1 MLLRKKYFYPV
12 FIERMSYYRIYGDE
26 QIYRSFFMIQVSNL
40 TKLFGATRALDG
52 ISFEIKQ
59 GEIVGFIGPNGAGKT
74 TAMRIIAGY
83 YSPATGDV
91 LIDNE
96 SYADVP
102 LDLKAKIGYL
112 PEQPPLYME
121 MKVRDYLEF
130 VASIKGIRSEETEAH
145 VREAMDAVMI
155 ADKAEKLIRN
165 LSKGY
170 KQRVGIAG
178 ALVHKPEVLILD
190 EPTVGLDPLQIVEFR
205 KLLANLKADNRTL
218 IISTHILPIVEQT
231 CERIIMINNGHLV
244 IDQSKDDLMNGAN
257 GRSLEDLFIER
268 VQQDNAKA
276 AEGVTA

>member
-1 MLLRKKYFYPV
+1 
-12 FIERMSYYRIYGDE
+12 
-26 QIYRSFFMIQVSNL
+26 MIQVSNL
-40 TKLFGATRALDG
+40 TKWFGSTKALDD

-74 TAMRIIAGY
+74 TAMRIIAGF
-83 YSPATGDV
+83 YSPASGEV

-96 SYADVP
+96 SYSDVP

-121 MKVRDYLEF
+121 MKVKDYLHF
-130 VASIKGIRSEETEAH
+130 VASIKGIDAEVADSH
-145 VREAMDAVMI
+145 VEEAMEAVMI
-155 ADKAEKLIRN
+155 TDKANKMIRT

-231 CERIIMINNGHLV
+231 CERIIMINNGHVV
-244 IDQSKDDLMNGAN
+244 IDESKSSLMSSVGNS
-257 GRSLEDLFIER
+257 SLEEVFIDR
-268 VQQDNAKA
+268 VLQDNSKA
-276 AEGVTA
+276 SEGMAV

>member
-1 MLLRKKYFYPV
+1 
-12 FIERMSYYRIYGDE
+12 
-26 QIYRSFFMIQVSNL
+26 MIQVSNL
-40 TKLFGATRALDG
+40 TKLFGATRALNG

-83 YSPATGDV
+83 YSPAEGDV

-102 LDLKAKIGYL
+102 LGLKAKIGYL
-112 PEQPPLYME
+112 PEQPPLYTG

-130 VASIKGIRSEETEAH
+130 VASIKGVATDEVASH
-145 VREAMDAVMI
+145 VDEAMGAVMI
-155 ADKAEKLIRN
+155 RDEANRLIRN

-231 CERIIMINNGHLV
+231 CERIIMINYGHIV
-244 IDQSKDDLMNGAN
+244 IDESRESLMRGISGNG
-257 GRSLEDLFIER
+257 LEDLFIEQ
-268 VQQDNAKA
+268 VQRDNQRT
-276 AEGVTA
+276 AEEVTV